1 MSTFNLVYNF
11 AVGAAPTFPFTLT
24 LPIVGGTVTSI
35 DWGDGTTTGAGV
47 IQNDYAAT
55 GTYTVQINWTGASAG
70 SFNYFSGTGRE
81 YLTAVTSF
89 GNTGLINASFMFNNA
104 TNLASVPATLP
115 SSFTSTYYMFGGNTV
130 FNGNISGWDTSY
142 LTNIGGMFAQCSN
155 FNQDIS
161 GWDTSSVTSMAEMFI
176 NTPFNQNL
184 GGWDISQVTDMTDM
198 LIGSGL
204 STTNYDA
211 TLTGWAAQTVQPNVS
226 LGATG
231 LTYSAQAARDVLTGA
246 PNNWIITGDTYV
258 PPEPPV
264 PPVPPPAPRICFKEG
279 TKILC
284 KINNS
289 EVYVPIED
297 IQKDT
302 LVKTYKH
309 GFKKCKLNV
318 REKMVNTVAH
328 SVNNLYCL
336 SKNNNSNLIEDLYI
350 TGSHSMLYSMLS
362 IRNKQAMYHLIKTYN
377 TTFDIKINTK
387 IDDKYKLIA
396 YYDKSF
402 KEVRK
407 EMTTFIHHLVL
418 ENENKNLNY
427 GIYANGV
434 LTESIDE
441 LSLTKY
447 LIKNNVEIEDE
458 DKDDIT
464 FDSKPKQA
472 AKM

>member
-1 MSTFNLVYNF
+1 MNEMFL
-11 AVGAAPTFPFTLT
+11 
-24 LPIVGGTVTSI
+24 
-35 DWGDGTTTGAGV
+35 
-47 IQNDYAAT
+47 YAA
-55 GTYTVQINWTGASAG
+55 A
-70 SFNYFSGTGRE
+70 
-81 YLTAVTSF
+81 
-89 GNTGLINASFMFNNA
+89 
-104 TNLASVPATLP
+104 
-115 SSFTSTYYMFGGNTV
+115 
-130 FNGNISGWDTSY
+130 
-142 LTNIGGMFAQCSN
+142 
-155 FNQDIS
+155 
-161 GWDTSSVTSMAEMFI
+161 
-176 NTPFNQNL
+176 FNQNL
-184 GGWDISQVTDMTDM
+184 GGWDISQVTTMEQM
-198 LIGSGL
+198 LGGSGL
-204 STTNYDA
+204 SIANYNA
-211 TLTGWAAQTVQPNVS
+211 TLTGWAALANSMSGVQPNVPF
-226 LGATG
+226 GAEG
-231 LTYSAQAARDVLTGA
+231 LTYSALAARNILTGA

-258 PPEPPV
+258 PA
-264 PPVPPPAPRICFKEG
+264 PVPPPAPRICFKEG

-289 EVYVPIED
+289 EVYIPIEY
-297 IQKDT
+297 IEEDT

-447 LIKNNVEIEDE
+447 LIKNNVEIEDKDE
-458 DKDDIT
+458 DDIT